1 MNYLYLCS
9 NIKSN
14 LTMSKIKIIGF
25 DAKRIVRNGTGLGG
39 YGRTLVNDLI
49 RRNNGDIQLLL
60 YAPDKGRDHLRQQI
74 IQDPHARFVYPKGNP
89 CRLSRDLWRVK
100 GIVSQ
105 LKTDGVQI
113 FHGLTGELPL
123 GIKKSG
129 IKTVVTIHDLI
140 FMRHPEYYNWID
152 VKIYEWKFR
161 QTLKE
166 ADRIIAI
173 SECTKRD
180 IIELGSISGDNI
192 DVIYQSCNPRFFS
205 SPDSHP
211 SSLPPHLSSLPRR
224 YMLCVGTIEA
234 RKNLMLAMRSLARLP
249 EDIHLVAVGKQTKY
263 AAKVEAEAEKLGLKH
278 RLHMLSGVSDA
289 DLHTIYNLA
298 EVFVYPSRYEGFG
311 IPIIE
316 AIFSDLP
323 VVACTGSCLEEAGGP
338 DCLYVHPDD
347 VEGFAQCVSRML
359 IGSPER
365 GARIQNS
372 QNYVQ
377 RFRGTDVAGQVM
389 EVYDRF

>member
-1 MNYLYLCS
+1 MTEN
-9 NIKSN
+9 
-14 LTMSKIKIIGF
+14 KIIGF

-49 RRNNGDIQLLL
+49 RRNGGEMELLL
-60 YAPDKGRDHLRQQI
+60 YAPDMGRDHLRQQI

-105 LKTDGVQI
+105 LKADGVQL

-140 FMRHPEYYNWID
+140 FMRHPEYYNWLD

-180 IIELGSISGDNI
+180 IIELGGISGDNI
-192 DVIYQSCNPRFFS
+192 DVIYQSCNPRFLAS
-205 SPDSHP
+205 QPSTLNAHP
-211 SSLPPHLSSLPRR
+211 SSLPPR
-224 YMLCVGTIEA
+224 YMLCVGTIEE
-234 RKNLMLAMRSLARLP
+234 RKNLMLALRSLVHLP

-263 AAKVEAEAEKLGLKH
+263 AALVEAEAEKLGLKS

-289 DLHTIYNLA
+289 DLHAIYSHA

-316 AIFSDLP
+316 AIFSGLP

-359 IGSPER
+359 ADSPER
-365 GARIQNS
+365 DSRIQLS

-389 EVYDRF
+389 EVYNRL

>member
-49 RRNNGDIQLLL
+49 RRNNGDMQLLL
-60 YAPDKGRDHLRQQI
+60 YAPDKGRDDLRGQMLES
-74 IQDPHARFVYPKGNP
+74 PHSRFVYPKGSPN
-89 CRLSRDLWRVK
+89 RLQRDLWRSK

-105 LKTDGVQI
+105 MKADGVQI
-113 FHGLTGELPL
+113 FHGLTGELPIGL
-123 GIKKSG
+123 KKSG
-129 IKTVVTIHDLI
+129 IKGIVTIHDLI

-180 IIELGSISGDNI
+180 IIELGGISGDNI
-192 DVIYQSCNPRFFS
+192 DVIYQSCNPRFLS
-205 SPDSHP
+205 SPNSHP

-224 YMLCVGTIEA
+224 YMLCVGTIEE

-289 DLHTIYNLA
+289 DLHTIYSLA

-316 AIFSDLP
+316 AIFSGLP

-365 GARIQNS
+365 DARIQNS

>member
-1 MNYLYLCS
+1 MS
-9 NIKSN
+9 N
-14 LTMSKIKIIGF
+14 IKIIGF

-49 RRNNGDIQLLL
+49 RRNNGDMQLLL

-89 CRLSRDLWRVK
+89 CRLSRDLWRSK

-105 LKTDGVQI
+105 MKADGVQI
-113 FHGLTGELPL
+113 FHGLTGELPIGL
-123 GIKKSG
+123 KKSG
-129 IKTVVTIHDLI
+129 IKGIVTIHDLI

-180 IIELGSISGDNI
+180 IIELGGISGDNI

-211 SSLPPHLSSLPRR
+211 SSLPPHLSSLPPR
-224 YMLCVGTIEA
+224 YMLCVGTIEE
-234 RKNLMLAMRSLARLP
+234 RKNLMLAMRSLAHLP

-263 AAKVEAEAEKLGLKH
+263 AAQVEAEAEKLGLKH

-289 DLHTIYNLA
+289 DLHTIYSLA

-316 AIFSDLP
+316 AIFSGLP

-359 IGSPER
+359 IGSSER
-365 GARIQNS
+365 DARIQNS

-389 EVYDRF
+389 EVYSRQLPQ

>member
-1 MNYLYLCS
+1 MTEN
-9 NIKSN
+9 
-14 LTMSKIKIIGF
+14 KIIGF

-49 RRNNGDIQLLL
+49 RRNGGEMELLL
-60 YAPDKGRDHLRQQI
+60 YAPDMGRDHLRQQI
-74 IQDPHARFVYPKGNP
+74 IQDTHARFVYPKGNP

-105 LKTDGVQI
+105 LKADGVQL

-140 FMRHPEYYNWID
+140 FMRHPEYYNWLD

-180 IIELGSISGDNI
+180 IIELGGISGDNI
-192 DVIYQSCNPRFFS
+192 DVIYQSCNPRFLAS
-205 SPDSHP
+205 QPSMLNPQRSTLNPHP
-211 SSLPPHLSSLPRR
+211 SSLPRR
-224 YMLCVGTIEA
+224 YMLSVGTIEE
-234 RKNLMLAMRSLARLP
+234 RKNLMLALRSLVHLP

-263 AAKVEAEAEKLGLKH
+263 AALVEAEAEKLGLKS

-289 DLHTIYNLA
+289 DLHAIYSLA

-316 AIFSDLP
+316 AIFSGLP

-365 GARIQNS
+365 DARIQLS
-372 QNYVQ
+372 YNYVQ
-377 RFRGTDVAGQVM
+377 RFRGADVAGQVM
-389 EVYDRF
+389 EVYNRL

>member
-1 MNYLYLCS
+1 MTEN
-9 NIKSN
+9 
-14 LTMSKIKIIGF
+14 KIIGF

-49 RRNNGDIQLLL
+49 RRNSGDMELLL
-60 YAPDKGRDHLRQQI
+60 YAPDMGRDHLRQQI

-105 LKTDGVQI
+105 LKADGVQL

-140 FMRHPEYYNWID
+140 FMRHPEYYNWLD

-180 IIELGSISGDNI
+180 IIELGGISGDNI
-192 DVIYQSCNPRFFS
+192 DVIYQSCNPRFLAS
-205 SPDSHP
+205 QPSTLNAQRSTLNAHP
-211 SSLPPHLSSLPRR
+211 SSLPRR
-224 YMLCVGTIEA
+224 YMLSVGTIEE
-234 RKNLMLAMRSLARLP
+234 RKNLMLALRSLAHLP

-263 AAKVEAEAEKLGLKH
+263 ASQVEAEAEKLGLKH

-289 DLHTIYNLA
+289 DLQAIYSHA

-316 AIFSDLP
+316 AIFSGLP

-359 IGSPER
+359 AGSPER
-365 GARIQNS
+365 DSRIQLS

-377 RFRGTDVAGQVM
+377 RFRGADVAGQVM
-389 EVYDRF
+389 EVYNRL

>member
-1 MNYLYLCS
+1 MTEN
-9 NIKSN
+9 
-14 LTMSKIKIIGF
+14 KIIGF

-49 RRNNGDIQLLL
+49 RRNDGDMELLL

-105 LKTDGVQI
+105 LKADGVQI

-140 FMRHPEYYNWID
+140 FMRHPEYYNWLD

-180 IIELGSISGDNI
+180 IIELGGISGDNI
-192 DVIYQSCNPRFFS
+192 DVIYQSCNPRFLTSHPS
-205 SPDSHP
+205 SLNAQRSTLNAHP
-211 SSLPPHLSSLPRR
+211 SSLPPR
-224 YMLCVGTIEA
+224 YMLCVGTIEE
-234 RKNLMLAMRSLARLP
+234 RKNLMLALRSLAHLP

-263 AAKVEAEAEKLGLKH
+263 AAQVEAEAEKLGLKH

-289 DLHTIYNLA
+289 DLHTVYSLA

-316 AIFSDLP
+316 AIFCGLP

-359 IGSPER
+359 AGSPER
-365 GARIQNS
+365 DSRIRAS
-372 QNYVQ
+372 MDYVH
-377 RFRGTDVAGQVM
+377 RFRGADVAGQVM
-389 EVYDRF
+389 EVYNRL

>member
-1 MNYLYLCS
+1 MTEN
-9 NIKSN
+9 
-14 LTMSKIKIIGF
+14 KIIGF

-49 RRNNGDIQLLL
+49 RRNGGEMELLL
-60 YAPDKGRDHLRQQI
+60 YAPDMGRDHLRQQI

-105 LKTDGVQI
+105 LKADGVQL

-140 FMRHPEYYNWID
+140 FMRHPEYYNWLD
-152 VKIYEWKFR
+152 VKIYEWKLR

-180 IIELGSISGDNI
+180 IIELGGISGDNI
-192 DVIYQSCNPRFFS
+192 DVIYQSCNPRFLTSHLSTLIPKPS
-205 SPDSHP
+205 SPN
-211 SSLPPHLSSLPRR
+211 PHLSSLNAQRSTLNVPHR
-224 YMLCVGTIEA
+224 YMLSVGTIEE
-234 RKNLMLAMRSLARLP
+234 RKNLMLALRSLAHLP

-263 AAKVEAEAEKLGLKH
+263 AALVEAEAEKLGLKS
-278 RLHMLSGVSDA
+278 RLHMLRGVSDA
-289 DLHTIYNLA
+289 DLHTIYSLA

-316 AIFSDLP
+316 AIFSGLP

-338 DCLYVHPDD
+338 DCLYVHPND

-359 IGSPER
+359 AGSPER
-365 GARIQNS
+365 DSRIQLS

-389 EVYDRF
+389 EVYNRL